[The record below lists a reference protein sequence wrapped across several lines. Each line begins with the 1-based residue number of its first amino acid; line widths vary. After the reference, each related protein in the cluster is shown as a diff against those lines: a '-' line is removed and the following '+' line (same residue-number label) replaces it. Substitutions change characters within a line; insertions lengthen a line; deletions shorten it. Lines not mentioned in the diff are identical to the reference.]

1 MQKQKKYILGTCAAL
16 ILLFMILLRAAVWG
30 EFIQKKINEK
40 IAPSD
45 WSINVGKSSG
55 TLFGTMHLQDITLS
69 QQNGPQILIKKSSIN
84 FGYIA
89 SFFGEITFDMLTIEE
104 MSTQISKN
112 WTKTDSA
119 KIERKPVNIPF
130 HVKSFYVT
138 GQIVST
144 LNEQTYHMNLKI
156 GGEFDGGTQP
166 ILNCDL

>member
-1 MQKQKKYILGTCAAL
+1 MQNQKKYILGTCAAL

-112 WTKTDSA
+112 
-119 KIERKPVNIPF
+119 
-130 HVKSFYVT
+130 
-138 GQIVST
+138 
-144 LNEQTYHMNLKI
+144 
-156 GGEFDGGTQP
+156 
-166 ILNCDL
+166 